1 MNAAKVPSKGYA
13 GSPRPVHAG
22 MGTITYGTCFP
33 SGRKTPGS
41 RYGRAGKDLR
51 VRHTLFPPRMNT
63 GKLPVFWGMGIPG
76 AFREFLPANASPG
89 PEQWC
94 KRQVVSGICIR
105 PMQSYVLYHPVTRST
120 VSHPIK
126 RLMTSVFTEM
136 MSALRQQQPARTFS
150 FDILH
155 PLAECSELQGFSR
168 EPSHRS
174 CMRNEIQ

>member
-1 MNAAKVPSKGYA
+1 MNAAKVPSRGCP

-22 MGTITYGTCFP
+22 MGTIAHGTCFP
-33 SGRKTPGS
+33 FRQENAREQVRTRWKGFAGPSYPVPAPDEHGKIAGVPGPGHFRS
-41 RYGRAGKDLR
+41 LQR
-51 VRHTLFPPRMNT
+51 V
-63 GKLPVFWGMGIPG
+63 
-76 AFREFLPANASPG
+76 PACTASPG

-94 KRQVVSGICIR
+94 KQQVVSGICIK
-105 PMQSYVLYHPVTRST
+105 PMQSYVLYHPVTRSS